1 MKLFRKSHVYDRRR
15 ILEDAAKAR
24 VKGKRR
30 KAIKLYRWVLAVER
44 SNADLHAKLAPLL
57 AETGQEFDAWSS
69 FRTAA
74 QAALRE
80 GRDDKAL
87 GLYRD
92 ATQHL
97 PQEIQA
103 WQGLARLL
111 ARRGEQ
117 AEAIET
123 LLEGSRQFRA
133 QWARPHAIS
142 LLRRARTVDPWHFET
157 VLELSGHLARA
168 DQPEEARL
176 LLDGL
181 AQRCSGETLRKIR
194 AAQLRVERTP
204 AAILRWFQSL
214 TGRDDTEPAD
224 NAPLRSPDVVP
235 IRAARR

>member
-1 MKLFRKSHVYDRRR
+1 MKLFRNSNVYDRRR
-15 ILEDAAKAR
+15 ILEEAAKAR

-57 AETGQEFDAWSS
+57 AESGQDFDAWSS

-74 QAALRE
+74 HVALRE

-142 LLRRARTVDPWHFET
+142 LLRKARSVDPWHFET
-157 VLELSGHLARA
+157 VLELATHLTRA
-168 DQPEEARL
+168 DQLEEARL

-181 AQRCSGETLRKIR
+181 AERGAGDMRKVR
-194 AAQLRVERTP
+194 AAQLRVDRSPT
-204 AAILRWFQSL
+204 AIWRWLQSL
-214 TGRDDTEPAD
+214 VNNEET
-224 NAPLRSPDVVP
+224 APPPLTAVRSPDVVP
-235 IRAARR
+235 LRRARS